1 MEELGIESRWGE
13 WKKSEEGR
21 NAFLAALAKIL
32 YSDPGRFGFDTVDQ
46 AADSLAWHRER
57 ILSLLDR
64 YVDKGSSFE
73 SYVSSSLRYLAK
85 SYRRDERRLR
95 ERDMACERSLR
106 FADPEQYDW
115 ESESDSVL
123 FEPIIDRAPVSSSR
137 RHRKARDS
145 RILYLLIKCAWEA
158 GDRETRLAAEIT
170 GLPETQLSLAL
181 AQARRFLEIERCR
194 FERMTARRNRAWSAI
209 RIYEARLAEE
219 TGELQREGLLGA
231 LARSRKEY
239 ECALA
244 DLRSFRP
251 LVPNSVVAR
260 LLKVPK
266 GSVDSG
272 IHYLKKQD
280 RTCSP
285 EAEQARLPPWNSSS
299 RQATHTNSSN
309 SAPSSPAI
317 DSCARPMW
325 GIRPLM
331 SRKMALPM
339 SKTP

>member
-1 MEELGIESRWGE
+1 MEELGFESRWGE

-21 NAFLAALAKIL
+21 RAFLAALGKIL

-46 AADSLAWHRER
+46 AADSLAHHRER

-64 YVDKGSSFE
+64 YVDRGSSFE

-106 FADPEQYDW
+106 FADPEHYEW
-115 ESESDSVL
+115 ESESDVL
-123 FEPIIDRAPVSSSR
+123 AIEPSIDRAPIFTSR

-170 GLPETQLSLAL
+170 GLPETHLSLAL

-219 TGELQREGLLGA
+219 VGELQREGLLGA
-231 LARSRKEY
+231 LERSRKEY

-244 DLRSFRP
+244 DLRNFRP

-280 RTCSP
+280 QTCRP
-285 EAEQARLPPWNSSS
+285 DTEQARLPPWNSLS
-299 RQATHTNSSN
+299 RQATHTNSS
-309 SAPSSPAI
+309 SSPPSSPAI
-317 DSCARPMW
+317 SSGDPRRL

-331 SRKMALPM
+331 SRKTALPI
-339 SKTP
+339 SRTP